1 MIAVESKIYYSSEI
15 PENSLSCM
23 LILVGV
29 YVLRD
34 LVHMEGYI
42 WVCEGKV
49 LRGADKLVVRNG
61 ITRRDIL

>member
-1 MIAVESKIYYSSEI
+1 MIAVESNIYYSSEI

-34 LVHMEGYI
+34 LVHMECYI
-42 WVCEGKV
+42 WACEGKV
-49 LRGADKLVVRNG
+49 LRGADKLAVGNG
-61 ITRRDIL
+61 ITGRDII